1 MNTTEELSNTNTQ
14 VKLSVGDEL
23 AQTLLAMDGRDKEI
37 AYAMM
42 QGMIA
47 GKKLADNSNTQKTA

>member
-1 MNTTEELSNTNTQ
+1 MKTTAEISNTNTQ

-37 AYAMM
+37 AYA
-42 QGMIA
+42 GNDC
-47 GKKLADNSNTQKTA
+47 GQKTCR